1 MNKLCRRWSFFA
13 KAVLLYTL
21 VLLVAKVAQS
31 VRVGRVKWLVG
42 GSSPSFCAKF
52 ILMEIDYS
60 IENDIDFYALGL
72 AEREKMLQGK

>member
-1 MNKLCRRWSFFA
+1 MVFFA

-21 VLLVAKVAQS
+21 GFLVAKVAQS

-60 IENDIDFYALGL
+60 TENDIDFYALGL
-72 AEREKMLQGK
+72 AEREKILQGK